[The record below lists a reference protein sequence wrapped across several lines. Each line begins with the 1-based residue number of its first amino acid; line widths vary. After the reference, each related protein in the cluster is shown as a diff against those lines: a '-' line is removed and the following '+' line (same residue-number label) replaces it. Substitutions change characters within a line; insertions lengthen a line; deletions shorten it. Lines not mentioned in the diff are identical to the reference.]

1 MRLCCPVYASAR
13 TLVLLSA
20 ALTGILAE
28 RGVSISPLSVPGCR
42 LALCEISNQVAW
54 GVVALP
60 LTPCLSLNFG
70 LCLQLQSPDPSLEE
84 LANCLTALSE
94 YVSAH
99 LPDQT
104 IPTKALLRRLTA
116 LVSDLG
122 ALVLCCFV

>member
-60 LTPCLSLNFG
+60 LT
-70 LCLQLQSPDPSLEE
+70 
-84 LANCLTALSE
+84 LSE
-94 YVSAH
+94 FELWAVFAAPITRSQ
-99 LPDQT
+99 P
-104 IPTKALLRRLTA
+104 
-116 LVSDLG
+116 
-122 ALVLCCFV
+122 